1 MALSSLRTAGLPAT
15 GYYAPD
21 YKLIV
26 ENQEIDPESKGDVL
40 ELKVTMDLDN
50 LTHFDLTVNNWDD
63 KSLSFKYSD
72 TSTFDLGNTVQV
84 LMGYVAAPGARS
96 TPKNVYAGG
105 LVPMVHGLI
114 TSMTPRF
121 PESGPPT
128 LVVGGED
135 RMVKLK
141 DRKPRDGE
149 QKKFVNMTD
158 AEIVQVVAARNA
170 LVCKAQATA
179 EKHDIVIQKNQD
191 DAAFLME
198 RAKRIDF
205 DCFVDVDPDTG
216 LDALYFRSP
225 TDARDGSAVRV
236 YVFEWGKS
244 LINFSPALTLNKQV
258 GKVTVKG
265 WDPNTKKTIQ
275 YTAGPKDLPTSGSG
289 DNGPSAIQT
298 RFQDREDVVV
308 DQPVTSQQEAQ
319 ALATAL
325 LRERAYNYITASGQV
340 IGLPDLR
347 PGDNIKVKNLGKR
360 FSGQYYVTKVE
371 HSLGGSGY
379 LTSFEVRNYGDGGKK
394 S

>member
-1 MALSSLRTAGLPAT
+1 MASSSLRAAGLPAT

-40 ELKVTMDLDN
+40 ELKVTMDLEN

-63 KSLSFKYSD
+63 KRLTFKYSD
-72 TSTFDLGNTVQV
+72 TTTFDLGNTVQV
-84 LMGYVAAPGARS
+84 QMGYVPAPGA
-96 TPKNVYAGG
+96 PKPPGNVYAGG
-105 LVPMVHGLI
+105 LIPMVHGLI

-128 LVVGGED
+128 LVIGGED

-158 AEIVQVVAARNA
+158 SEIVQVIAARNS
-170 LVCKAQATA
+170 LGCKAQATT

-216 LDALYFRSP
+216 FDALYFQSP
-225 TDARDGSAVRV
+225 TDARDGSTVRV

-244 LINFSPALTLNKQV
+244 LINFSPALTLNRQV

-265 WDPNTKKTIQ
+265 WDPNTKSIIK
-275 YTAGPKDLPTSGSG
+275 YTAGPGDLPTSGGG

-298 RFQDREDVVV
+298 RFQDREDIVV

-325 LRERAYNYITASGQV
+325 LRERAYNYLTASGQV

-347 PGDNIKVKNLGKR
+347 PGDNIDVQGLGTR

-371 HSLGGSGY
+371 HTLGSSGY
-379 LTSFEVRNYGDGGKK
+379 LTSFEVRNWSDGGTK

>member
-1 MALSSLRTAGLPAT
+1 MSSSSLLSSGLPST
-15 GYYAPD
+15 DYYAPD
-21 YKLIV
+21 YKIIV
-26 ENQEIDPESKGDVL
+26 ETQELDPSSKGDVL

-63 KSLSFKYSD
+63 KHLTFKYSD
-72 TSTFDLGNTVQV
+72 TSTFDLGNSVQV
-84 LMGYVAAPGARS
+84 QMG
-96 TPKNVYAGG
+96 YAGG
-105 LVPMVHGLI
+105 LIPMMHGLI

-135 RMVKLK
+135 RLVRLK
-141 DRKPRDGE
+141 DRKPQDGE

-158 AEIVQVVAARNA
+158 SAVVRVIAERNA
-170 LVCKAQATA
+170 LVCKAQDTA

-191 DAAFLME
+191 DATFLME

-216 LDALYFRSP
+216 LDALYFQSP
-225 TDARDGSAVRV
+225 TDARDGRTVRV

-244 LINFSPALTLNKQV
+244 LINFSPALTLNRQV

-265 WDPNTKKTIQ
+265 WDPNTKSIIKYI
-275 YTAGPKDLPTSGSG
+275 AGPKDLPTSGGG
-289 DNGPSAIQT
+289 DNGPTAIQT
-298 RFQDREDVVV
+298 RFQDREDIVV

-347 PGDNIKVKNLGKR
+347 PGDNIEVQGLGKR

-371 HSLGGSGY
+371 HTLGSSGY
-379 LTSFEVRNYGDGGKK
+379 LTSFEVRNYNDGGTK

>member
-1 MALSSLRTAGLPAT
+1 MASSSLLSSGLPST

-21 YKLIV
+21 YKIIV
-26 ENQEIDPESKGDVL
+26 ERQELDPNSKGDVL
-40 ELKVTMDLDN
+40 ELKVTMDLNN

-63 KSLSFKYSD
+63 KHLSFKYSD
-72 TSTFDLGNTVQV
+72 TSTFDLGNRVQV
-84 LMGYVAAPGARS
+84 QLGYVGR
-96 TPKNVYAGG
+96 
-105 LVPMVHGLI
+105 LLPMIHGLI

-128 LVVGGED
+128 LVVSGED

-149 QKKFVNMTD
+149 KKKFVNMSD
-158 AEIVQVVAARNA
+158 SQIVREIATRNA
-170 LVCKAQATA
+170 LVCKAQDTT
-179 EKHDIVIQKNQD
+179 EHHDIVVQKNQD
-191 DAAFLME
+191 DATFLME

-216 LDALYFRSP
+216 LDALYFQSP
-225 TDARDGSAVRV
+225 TDARDSKKVRV

-244 LINFSPALTLNKQV
+244 LINFNPALTLNRQV

-265 WDPNTKKTIQ
+265 WDPNTKSIIK
-275 YTAGPKDLPTSGSG
+275 YTAGPGDLPTSGG
-289 DNGPSAIQT
+289 GENGPTAIQT

-347 PGDNIKVKNLGKR
+347 PGDNIEVQGLGKR

-371 HSLGGSGY
+371 HTLGSSGY
-379 LTSFEVRNYGDGGKK
+379 LTSFEVRNYTDGGTK